1 MKSGGFDSYI
11 IEDTFDVHTLDKMLE
26 CKFRSPIL
34 PMTKVFLPS
43 ASNILK
49 NSFRVLL

>member
-1 MKSGGFDSYI
+1 MKSGGFDSYVI
-11 IEDTFDVHTLDKMLE
+11 DTFDVYTSEMLE
-26 CKFRSPIL
+26 CEFRSPIL